1 MIPNINFTSI
11 ASTAFSMPRVGLG
24 TMSLAP
30 SECVSTIN
38 DAIMTGYRLIDC
50 APVYF
55 NEKQIGDAFLQLSV
69 PRTDIFIT
77 SKLASPFHRSEHV
90 EPALRKT
97 LHDLS
102 VGYLDLYLMHWP
114 VAFKPV
120 PIESNE
126 RGWRDESIDDSD
138 NGKNIDPN
146 VSIRE
151 TWQAMETLVDKGLV
165 KHIGV
170 ANFPVILL
178 HDLLSYSRIKPAVN
192 QVEIHPYNQQSQ
204 LVSYCQSRNITV
216 QAYSPLGT
224 PGYKERDEP
233 NVLTDPVLTDIAQTR
248 GVSVAQVCLQWSL
261 QRGCSVIAKS
271 SNKMH
276 MEENLLLTS
285 QNGLAKTEGNKIAQ
299 LTQDEM
305 SRIAELDR
313 GYRFFRPEEWWPD
326 SPVPVFY

>member
-1 MIPNINFTSI
+1 MSNSVTKIAPSASTYLAIGFIGSVLLNLTALPGLMIPHINFTSI

-30 SECVSTIN
+30 SECLSSIN
-38 DAIMTGYRLIDC
+38 DAIMMGYRLIDC

-55 NEKQIGDAFLQLSV
+55 NEKEIGDAFRQLSV

-77 SKLASPFHRSEHV
+77 SKLASPFHRKEHV

-97 LHDLS
+97 LNDLS

-120 PIESNE
+120 PIDPNE
-126 RGWRDESIDDSD
+126 RGFRDESIDDSH

-170 ANFPVILL
+170 ANFPAILL

-192 QVEIHPYNQQSQ
+192 QIEIHPYNQQSK
-204 LVSYCQSRNITV
+204 LVSYCQARNITV
-216 QAYSPLGT
+216 QAY
-224 PGYKERDEP
+224 R
-233 NVLTDPVLTDIAQTR
+233 
-248 GVSVAQVCLQWSL
+248 
-261 QRGCSVIAKS
+261 
-271 SNKMH
+271 
-276 MEENLLLTS
+276 
-285 QNGLAKTEGNKIAQ
+285 
-299 LTQDEM
+299 
-305 SRIAELDR
+305 
-313 GYRFFRPEEWWPD
+313 
-326 SPVPVFY
+326 